1 MSEEETQSSAGKIRS
16 LYSDHNRYLESF
28 QAFLRDSNE
37 HEAMVGW
44 IKELVHLNKQIL

>member
-1 MSEEETQSSAGKIRS
+1 MSENEQSSKDSKIRS

-28 QAFLRDSNE
+28 QAFLRDSDE

-44 IKELVHLNKQIL
+44 IKELVATFQ